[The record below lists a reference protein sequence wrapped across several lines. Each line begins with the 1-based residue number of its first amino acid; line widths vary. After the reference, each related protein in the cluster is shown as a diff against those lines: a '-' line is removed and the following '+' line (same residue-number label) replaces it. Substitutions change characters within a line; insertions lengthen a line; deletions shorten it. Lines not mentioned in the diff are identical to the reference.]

1 MMKKTVL
8 ITLTYN
14 KLEQATKP
22 YLDSLY
28 KFTDEN
34 SFDLVIVDN
43 ASSDGTVEY
52 IKDFAKTHNNLT
64 LIENHENSGYAGGN
78 NIGLKFVKDK
88 DYEYVGLLNNDILLT
103 PNWLENTIKGFDI
116 DESVGML
123 SPRNNE
129 KCKLTSKNYLDGYE
143 KYLKKFKKSLRYV
156 VTPFFSCVIM
166 KKELTDRVGL
176 LDENFNPAFWEDNDY
191 SFRAMYLGYG
201 LAYINSVFIFHNHST
216 TSASVA
222 SEISKRNQKYF
233 YKKHPLGKW
242 IWEHKR
248 TNLLKDI
255 RRYISEGF
263 E

>member
-1 MMKKTVL
+1 MKKTVL

-143 KYLKKFKKSLRYV
+143 KYLKKFKKPLRYV

-201 LAYINSVFIFHNHST
+201 LAYINFVFIFHNHST